1 MIFVNEQ
8 KIDIISNAGFCGNST
23 KFLTLLWTRKGPKI
37 QKFSNFQKKLWK
49 KKSYQ
54 KWPKLKNC
62 YFLPQH
68 HKVLL
73 FIAGLRI
80 WVLAFSVL
88 FLTKDQPHLN
98 NAKWC
103 RVKICNSAW
112 FWHHLKIASFRSCT
126 TTSKRSSSITSKTSL
141 CIHGWI

>member
-23 KFLTLLWTRKGPKI
+23 KFLHLCGTRKGTKI
-37 QKFSNFQKKLWK
+37 LIFSKFEKFDKKT
-49 KKSYQ
+49 YQ
-54 KWPKLKNC
+54 NGQSWKNC

-103 RVKICNSAW
+103 SVKICNSAW